1 MPLEPITAAI
11 LAQMAEAEAPEFH
24 EVSVAESRRL
34 YTESA
39 SIPPTVEVYSVEDLT
54 LEDLSIDAPVGGIP
68 VRIYRPSEAPAPV
81 HVHFHGG
88 GWVIG
93 DLQTHDADCRE
104 ICVTAGCIVISV
116 DYRLAP
122 EHPFPAGLNDCYAAI
137 CWASANTAD
146 LGARPGPVSI
156 GGDSAGGNLAAAAA
170 LMARDHNGPE
180 IALQLL
186 LYPVTEPSM
195 SSASFNDNA
204 EGYLLSKTMMAWFW
218 DHYCPDIEQRNN
230 PLASPLLAPDLSG
243 LPPALVLTAE
253 YDPLRDEGEAYANRM
268 AEAGVAV
275 EMRRYDGFIH
285 GFFSLA
291 AVIEAVRESVD
302 LVGAALRKAHGLRD
316 SD

>member
-54 LEDLSIDAPVGGIP
+54 IDGPMGGIP
-68 VRIYRPSEAPAPV
+68 VRIYRPNEASAPV

-104 ICVTAGCIVISV
+104 ICMAAGCIVISV

-122 EHPFPAGLNDCYAAI
+122 VHPFPAGLNDCYAAI
-137 CWASANTAD
+137 CWASAHTAN

-243 LPPALVLTAE
+243 LPPAIVLTAE

>member
-24 EVSVAESRRL
+24 EVSVTESRRL

-39 SIPPTVEVYSVEDLT
+39 SVPPTIEVYSVEDLT
-54 LEDLSIDAPVGGIP
+54 LKDLSRDAPVGGIP

-104 ICVTAGCIVISV
+104 ICVAAGCIVISV

-137 CWASANTAD
+137 CWASAHTAD
-146 LGARPGPVSI
+146 LGARLGPVSI

-243 LPPALVLTAE
+243 LPPAIVLTAE